1 VSRALKIKIGVLW
14 NVIPS
19 NLVEVHRELRESSEC
34 GRVCGQHDRE
44 DSHFQNSVPT
54 NAKTTG
60 NYPISKLN
68 REFVCI
74 IYVIVYK
81 ENEFLKYNLN
91 ECSEVILC
99 VIRNMI

>member
-1 VSRALKIKIGVLW
+1 MAGY
-14 NVIPS
+14 
-19 NLVEVHRELRESSEC
+19 
-34 GRVCGQHDRE
+34 GGQHDRE
-44 DSHFQNSVPT
+44 DSHFQNSVLT

-60 NYPISKLN
+60 NNQISKQN

-99 VIRNMI
+99 IIRDMI

>member
-14 NVIPS
+14 DVIPS
-19 NLVEVHRELRESSEC
+19 NLVEVHRQLRKSSEY
-34 GRVCGQHDRE
+34 GRVRGQHDRE
-44 DSHFQNSVPT
+44 DSYFQNSVPT
-54 NAKTTG
+54 NSKTTG
-60 NYPISKLN
+60 NNQISKLN